1 MESDRDRCPA
11 CSIGTISQGAV
22 TKTLTRGPLTVVVRG
37 VPALVCDHC
46 SEEIVTADTQRDLE
60 AVMANAE
67 KFGVVH
73 QLADYRRDVA

>member
-1 MESDRDRCPA
+1 MESDTKCPA
-11 CSIGTISQGAV
+11 CEGGVVTLRTV

-37 VPALVCDHC
+37 VPAFVCDHC
-46 SEEIVTADTQRDLE
+46 GEEIITSDTMRNLE

>member
-1 MESDRDRCPA
+1 MGSERKACPV
-11 CSIGTISQGAV
+11 CSVGTVSIGTV
-22 TKTLTRGPLTVVVRG
+22 TKTLTRGPLTVVVRS

-46 SEEIVTADTQRDLE
+46 GEEIITDTTMRNLE

-67 KFGVVH
+67 RFGVVH

>member
-1 MESDRDRCPA
+1 MESGTKCPMCEGGIVTA
-11 CSIGTISQGAV
+11 RTV

-46 SEEIVTADTQRDLE
+46 GEEIITESTQRDLE